1 MYRSWS
7 TPEEIEQA
15 KARITEE
22 FISRYYEFLEDV
34 PNGGSKEFGWK
45 YGILLTEEGI
55 RNHSKDT
62 MKNLIWFQQNIFTG
76 RWLPMWVKEGYT
88 KNVIWDLNN
97 EGFLSYQVYS
107 NGMARAS
114 NRTDW
119 YYIPQR
125 IAKEIYREHKRRRS

>member
-1 MYRSWS
+1 MSFWKMCQ
-7 TPEEIEQA
+7 T
-15 KARITEE
+15 
-22 FISRYYEFLEDV
+22 
-34 PNGGSKEFGWK
+34 GGSKEFGWK

-62 MKNLIWFQQNIFTG
+62 MKNLIWFQQHIFTG
-76 RWLPMWVKEGYT
+76 RYLPMWVEEGYT

-97 EGFLSYQVYS
+97 EGFLSYQMYS
-107 NGMARAS
+107 SGMARAS

-125 IAKEIYREHKRRRS
+125 TAKEIYREYKRRRS